1 MTKFIFDLD
10 GTITKQETLPLI
22 SSYFNVQEEI
32 DKLTLKKKKFRGKR
46 KITNET

>member
-32 DKLTLKKKKFRGKR
+32 DKLIDVLNNPNIKAE
-46 KITNET
+46 II